1 MTHVQLTYNLTM
13 TSESVDTMRYLEAA
27 DGTRLYYWVQR
38 CATKSAPAVLLI
50 HGAASNHTR
59 WSEFTRS
66 TSLSNRFD
74 MVRPDMRGNARSM
87 CRGKLDLGTWCG
99 DLKAILEAEG
109 YGPSIV
115 VGHSLGAQIALH
127 LAATCRERVGALAL
141 IDPVVPK
148 ALKGR
153 RRWTKRME
161 PVIRPGVWLLRA
173 INRLGLRRREFPLM
187 DLEDLDKKTR
197 ADMRGD
203 HPQEELVRRYSA
215 LGLILK
221 YMPTANYVQQIMATA
236 AQLPGLE
243 EITAPTLVLE
253 SAGVDFMDRARSRA
267 ELARL
272 PNMVLVEIDAT
283 HWPLTERPDDVREA
297 IEAWA
302 QQLDLPA
309 APL

>member
-1 MTHVQLTYNLTM
+1 M
-13 TSESVDTMRYLEAA
+13 DTMRHLETA
-27 DGTRLYYWVQR
+27 DGVKLYYWVQR
-38 CATKSAPAVLLI
+38 CEIKSAPAVLLI

-66 TSLSNRFD
+66 TSLRKRFD

-87 CRGKLDLGTWCG
+87 CRGKLDLGIWCR

-109 YGPSIV
+109 YSRSIV

-127 LAATCRERVGALAL
+127 LAATCPERVSALAL
-141 IDPVVPK
+141 IDPVVPE
-148 ALKGR
+148 ALLGR
-153 RRWTKRME
+153 RLWTKRME
-161 PVIRPGVWLLRA
+161 PIIRPAVWLLRA
-173 INRLGLRRREFPLM
+173 LNRLGLRRPEFPLM
-187 DLEDLDKKTR
+187 DLEVLDTKTR
-197 ADMRGD
+197 ADMQGD

-215 LGLILK
+215 LGLILE

-236 AQLPGLE
+236 AQLPMLE

-253 SAGVDFMDRARSRA
+253 SAGVDFMDRSRSRA

-272 PNMVLVEIDAT
+272 PNMVLAEIDAT

-302 QQLDLPA
+302 LNLDLEV
-309 APL
+309 

>member
-1 MTHVQLTYNLTM
+1 M
-13 TSESVDTMRYLEAA
+13 DTMRHLETA
-27 DGTRLYYWVQR
+27 DGVKLYYWVQR
-38 CATKSAPAVLLI
+38 CEIKSAPAVLLI

-66 TSLSNRFD
+66 TSLRKRFD

-87 CRGKLDLGTWCG
+87 CRGKLDLGIWCR
-99 DLKAILEAEG
+99 DLKAILETEG
-109 YGPSIV
+109 YSRSIV

-127 LAATCRERVGALAL
+127 LAATCPERVSALAL
-141 IDPVVPK
+141 IDPVVPE
-148 ALKGR
+148 ALLGR
-153 RRWTKRME
+153 RLWTKRME
-161 PVIRPGVWLLRA
+161 PIIRPAVWLLRA
-173 INRLGLRRREFPLM
+173 LNRLGLRRPEFPLM
-187 DLEDLDKKTR
+187 DLEVLDTKTR
-197 ADMRGD
+197 ADMQGD

-215 LGLILK
+215 LGLILE

-236 AQLPGLE
+236 AQLPMLE

-253 SAGVDFMDRARSRA
+253 SAGVDFMDRSRSRA

-272 PNMVLVEIDAT
+272 PNMVLAEIDAT

-302 QQLDLPA
+302 LNLDLEV
-309 APL
+309 